1 MNFYIQQK
9 KHIEEKVELPGG
21 PVVNNLPA
29 NAGDTGSIPSSGRF
43 HMLRSN

>member
-29 NAGDTGSIPSSGRF
+29 NAGDPGLILGPERS
-43 HMLRSN
+43 HMLQSN